1 MRCCIIDRFI
11 SVQSHRTMP
20 KNIPIEGKRISD
32 WDSFHDMFAKTF
44 GFPSFY
50 GRNMSAWIDCMTYLD
65 DPEAGMTST
74 HVTRGDV
81 IVLCVSNVGAFKERC
96 PEIYDALVE
105 CSAFVNY
112 RRIETGNPA
121 VLALS
126 FYD

>member
-1 MRCCIIDRFI
+1 
-11 SVQSHRTMP
+11 
-20 KNIPIEGKRISD
+20 
-32 WDSFHDMFAKTF
+32 
-44 GFPSFY
+44 
-50 GRNMSAWIDCMTYLD
+50 MTCLD

-74 HVTRGDV
+74 HVTPGDV
-81 IVLCVSNVGAFKERC
+81 IVLCVSNVGAFKKRC

-112 RRIETGNPA
+112 RRIETGDPA